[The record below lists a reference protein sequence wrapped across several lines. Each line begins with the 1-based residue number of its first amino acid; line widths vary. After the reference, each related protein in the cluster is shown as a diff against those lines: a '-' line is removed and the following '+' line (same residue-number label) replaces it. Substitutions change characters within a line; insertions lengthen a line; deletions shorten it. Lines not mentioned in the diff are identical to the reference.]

1 MRLINFWIAL
11 LLILMGPILY
21 LVVRTDGH
29 GQQPAPRTVTT
40 YAAGVI
46 QINSTTVGRHTFTTA
61 IPSSAGCAAGPLSDI
76 TRMSSIGWQVAT
88 TTTAITITLSR
99 AGTGRFW
106 FLCFVAVN

>member
-1 MRLINFWIAL
+1 MRLILVSLTIL
-11 LLILMGPILY
+11 LLVAAGFIILA
-21 LVVRTDGH
+21 VRGH
-29 GQQPAPRTVTT
+29 AQQASPRTVAT

-46 QINSTTVGRHTFTTA
+46 QINSTTTGHHAFTTA
-61 IPSSAGCAAGPLSDI
+61 IPSTAGCAAGPLSDI

-88 TTTAITITLSR
+88 STTGVTITLSR